1 MRGDRGRRV
10 PAMAPDGGKQR
21 EIQGRI
27 GLVFASTSAPGPVL
41 CPAMAHVIE
50 RNGRVNVPSHW
61 KGELQ
66 NTDINENGHFM
77 TEWLK

>member
-1 MRGDRGRRV
+1 MSLN
-10 PAMAPDGGKQR
+10 ATA
-21 EIQGRI
+21 E
-27 GLVFASTSAPGPVL
+27 STF
-41 CPAMAHVIE
+41 
-50 RNGRVNVPSHW
+50 PSHW